1 MTLLLH
7 GRDVT
12 ADTAESLRSGRGAE
26 TTTDLL
32 FDLHHPQIPLGQ
44 IVVKGDS
51 KVMQKRQ
58 RLWLVLRQAIQEVL
72 TFTLFLGAAPPCR
85 CWCVALLFLRAS
97 LQDRR
102 IALLVVLDLRARQCC
117 LVVPSGGVDRAL
129 ALQQHLL
136 HLTGPCPPHL
146 LVDENQLAQ
155 VMGVAQSVLAV

>member
-72 TFTLFLGAAPPCR
+72 TFTLLLRHTRKFIIP
-85 CWCVALLFLRAS
+85 WCKTDKNRA
-97 LQDRR
+97 Q
-102 IALLVVLDLRARQCC
+102 
-117 LVVPSGGVDRAL
+117 
-129 ALQQHLL
+129 
-136 HLTGPCPPHL
+136 
-146 LVDENQLAQ
+146 
-155 VMGVAQSVLAV
+155 